1 MTDKLQWFTNFQSID
16 DHCWTVT
23 VADNNVLYVRGIG
36 DIHVQATINGLVT
49 SFRLKNVLYVP
60 QLRRNLI
67 STGRLTEKRAAII
80 HVRDQ
85 CKIIT
90 DDGNGHL
97 LMVGSKFHGL
107 WRLHIVA
114 TKPQSAANI
123 VETSSQPA
131 AT

>member
-1 MTDKLQWFTNFQSID
+1 MFLSYGGISSTQDASLKS
-16 DHCWTVT
+16 
-23 VADNNVLYVRGIG
+23 VL
-36 DIHVQATINGLVT
+36 L
-49 SFRLKNVLYVP
+49 SFM
-60 QLRRNLI
+60 
-67 STGRLTEKRAAII
+67 

-131 AT
+131 ATRVL